1 MLISKILNAMIKQRL
16 FPAVMGYACIHIM
29 YSYDSLP
36 LEQTLRQ
43 AEDNRIELE
52 EVLKHYQKDKLK

>member
-1 MLISKILNAMIKQRL
+1 MIKQRRL
-16 FPAVMGYACIHIM
+16 SWDMLVYILCILMTACNPPG
-29 YSYDSLP
+29 P

>member
-1 MLISKILNAMIKQRL
+1 MIKQRL
-16 FPAVMGYACIHIM
+16 FPAVMGYACILM
-29 YSYDSLP
+29 TACNPPGP